1 MLWRWYK
8 TTWRL
13 LFHMSGVRW
22 EKMWGVGEKVE
33 VKKLNDLTAV
43 VLMIESFV
51 TN

>member
-1 MLWRWYK
+1 MWRWYF
-8 TTWRL
+8 W
-13 LFHMSGVRW
+13 SGDV
-22 EKMWGVGEKVE
+22 EGEEMWGMGEKVE